1 MKKGPWII
9 GAILFLMGG
18 VLSGCVF
25 QGGVTVKNNFEGITF
40 ESSVV
45 ELVNASLDF
54 REDRNVI
61 TKVDVKYLF
70 RNIAGRAVEVSVIVE
85 FYDKNDN
92 LLVTRG
98 PKYIN
103 LPKDYVETVYSP
115 ANIISYSGEKVSE
128 VDHVRIIAEEKLN
141 P

>member
-1 MKKGPWII
+1 MKKDPWLI
-9 GAILFLMGG
+9 GTILFLSGG
-18 VLSGCVF
+18 ILSGCVF
-25 QGGVTVKNNFEGITF
+25 QEGVTVKNNFEGITF
-40 ESSVV
+40 ESNIV

-54 REDRNVI
+54 HEDKNVI

-70 RNIAGRAVEVSVIVE
+70 HNIAGKNVEVTVIVE

-98 PKYIN
+98 PKYII

-128 VDHVRIIAEEKLN
+128 VDHARIIAKE
-141 P
+141 

>member
-1 MKKGPWII
+1 MKKDPWII
-9 GAILFLMGG
+9 GTILFLMVG

-25 QGGVTVKNNFEGITF
+25 PGGVTVKNNFEGITF

-54 REDRNVI
+54 HENKNVI

-115 ANIISYSGEKVSE
+115 ANIISCSGEKVSE
-128 VDHVRIIAEEKLN
+128 VDHVRIIAEE
-141 P
+141 

>member
-9 GAILFLMGG
+9 GTILFLMGS

-25 QGGVTVKNNFEGITF
+25 QGGVTVNNNFEGITF
-40 ESSVV
+40 ESGVV

-54 REDRNVI
+54 HEDNNVI

-70 RNIAGRAVEVSVIVE
+70 RNIVGRAVEVSVIVE

>member
-9 GAILFLMGG
+9 GTILFLMGS
-18 VLSGCVF
+18 VLGGCVF

-54 REDRNVI
+54 HEDKNVI

-70 RNIAGRAVEVSVIVE
+70 RNIAGRAVEVSVMVE
-85 FYDKNDN
+85 FYDKNDS

>member
-1 MKKGPWII
+1 MKKGPWLI

-25 QGGVTVKNNFEGITF
+25 PEGVTVKNNFEGITF
-40 ESSVV
+40 ESSIV

-54 REDRNVI
+54 HEDKNVI

-70 RNIAGRAVEVSVIVE
+70 HNIAGKNVEVTVIVE

-128 VDHVRIIAEEKLN
+128 VDHARIIAKE
-141 P
+141 

>member
-9 GAILFLMGG
+9 GTILFLMLG
-18 VLSGCVF
+18 VLNGCVF
-25 QGGVTVKNNFEGITF
+25 QGGVTVKNNFAGITF

-54 REDRNVI
+54 HEDKNVI

-85 FYDKNDN
+85 FYDKNNN
-92 LLVTRG
+92 LLAIGG
-98 PKYIN
+98 PKWISLAKGYTEQGIG
-103 LPKDYVETVYSP
+103 P

-128 VDHVRIIAEEKLN
+128 VDHVRIIAKE
-141 P
+141 